1 MLLPNDQ
8 VLIAQLERDEG
19 IRNKP
24 YLDTVGKVTIGVGR
38 NLDDKGLSQEEI
50 GFLLQ
55 NDITDSLKE
64 AKKFAWFEG
73 LDLERQRVVVNM
85 IFNLGPFRFKR
96 FRKML
101 EALAKQDYKTA
112 RDEMLDS
119 RWAVQV
125 GSRADRL
132 AEIMFPKGG

>member
-24 YLDTVGKVTIGVGR
+24 YLDTVGKITIGVGR

-50 GFLLQ
+50 SFLLQ
-55 NDITDSLKE
+55 NDIIDALKE

-73 LDLERQRVVVNM
+73 LDLERQRVIVNM

-101 EALAKQDYKTA
+101 EALAKRDYKSA